1 LTLIPEKREIEFDS
15 DLEIKQFESVDQIV
29 MNQLT
34 SVESDTYNVKLLMDI
49 YNNL

>member
-1 LTLIPEKREIEFDS
+1 
-15 DLEIKQFESVDQIV
+15 